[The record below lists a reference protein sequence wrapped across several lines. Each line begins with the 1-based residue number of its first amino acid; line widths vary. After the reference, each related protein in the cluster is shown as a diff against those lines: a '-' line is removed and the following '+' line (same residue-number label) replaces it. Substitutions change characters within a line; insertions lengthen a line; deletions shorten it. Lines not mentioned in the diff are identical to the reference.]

1 MSSITSRLDVLKAGG
16 IDPSKYPAFGGIVG
30 GSFVDSEAAAE
41 IRGTDEPAESCAVK
55 SNEVFF
61 GENSKFY
68 KKVMADGNI
77 YNPYI
82 HRRWLPAQ
90 FRRIILKAG
99 CDNVNSY
106 VKTNYDWR
114 YVIRFLKE
122 EVDKLALLEKR
133 DPQAFDERSKFFSLR
148 AINLILDDYKDM
160 VFKVLDDGEDM
171 IRRISCDRKYSTD
184 IVGFGVVKLEHIRPI
199 KHRFDLF
206 CQSVQDCNDYAQ
218 LSCLFKAFRF
228 AKLPSSY
235 NISDSFVRPFVD
247 AGAYY
252 TLKHMIM
259 FEGLSL
265 GGENVADDIR
275 RLEMHEGQQKGYM
288 GLFTELVN
296 KCQPEPEKIDG

>member
-1 MSSITSRLDVLKAGG
+1 MVFEQHFIARGPTEYLNLPRDMGHHVTELLGLSVHSGFSFINNYSDSFFAVEDKSANGRRYVGIFAGG
-16 IDPSKYPAFGGIVG
+16 SSSDTTTAIRLFSSLLY
-30 GSFVDSEAAAE
+30 AAK
-41 IRGTDEPAESCAVK
+41 DM
-55 SNEVFF
+55 
-61 GENSKFY
+61 
-68 KKVMADGNI
+68 KVEQEEQRDA
-77 YNPYI
+77 Y
-82 HRRWLPAQ
+82 W
-90 FRRIILKAG
+90 
-99 CDNVNSY
+99 
-106 VKTNYDWR
+106 TNMGY
-114 YVIRFLKE
+114 FN
-122 EVDKLALLEKR
+122 
-133 DPQAFDERSKFFSLR
+133 SLR
-148 AINLILDDYKDM
+148 ELGQAQTWIHADKDM

-184 IVGFGVVKLEHIRPI
+184 IVGFGVENFEHIRPI

-275 RLEMHEGQQKGYM
+275 CLEMHEGQLKGYM
-288 GLFTELVN
+288 GLFEKLV
-296 KCQPEPEKIDG
+296 